1 MRSNPMASR
10 VSLLILGSAFTA
22 SAALP
27 QTAAQD
33 RGTDKTPPIV
43 TIRDAEAN
51 SPTSIRVRVVTD
63 ELATVSV
70 EVSLQCDRPGR
81 VVEGGSLGV
90 FNPVLPGFEH
100 EIVIEGLRP
109 NDEYFSRASA
119 VDLAGNAGAAEG
131 QCVGA
136 ITPDRFDYPVETFTA
151 ASNPFDLAFRSIE
164 FRPTLV
170 NGERRYA
177 ASVREIDALPVDP
190 AGGTILFLEGTQADN
205 DAEIEVAFDD
215 GRTFPLSGPAG
226 PAAMFGSA
234 HIGTNG
240 YITFE
245 AGDTS
250 PTPDLNR
257 FFEFAR
263 VSALW
268 SDLNPWRGGTLS
280 YRQFEDRFVV
290 TWASMPRHLQ
300 ADSNTAQI
308 ELRFNGVIVLS
319 WLEVGAPD
327 TMVGISSMALASGAP
342 AGFASTDLS
351 DLGASLDPRPPSAL
365 GSFVRTAPGSAT
377 TVSLLAED
385 DGLPYGFLRYSLVR
399 LPEVGALRDAGTG
412 QVILE
417 SDLPYS
423 LGDRGQV
430 TFEPP
435 SADWSGDTS
444 FAFTASDLWP
454 ELGFGS
460 QSSPQD
466 PTPND
471 GESTPGVV
479 VVQAREPQLVRSF
492 MVDDTLDTSEWTGL
506 SPGRWEFGRPL
517 GMGSNGVDPTSGYSG
532 ENVLGFDLAGD
543 YPDRMQAESVVSPPI
558 DCGSVTGTRV
568 AFRRWL
574 GLAAGDGAQVSAS
587 ADGVTWT
594 PVYAVATE
602 IVRDRQWRYREYD
615 ISSIADG
622 QSTVYLRWTMGP
634 SGIATESFGWNI
646 DDIRVVGFLATACP
660 GDVNADGAVNAL
672 DLFAVL
678 ASVGPVDQT
687 DPHDINGDGVIDGED
702 VFLVIANFGQLC
714 D

>member
-1 MRSNPMASR
+1 MRSNPMVSR

-22 SAALP
+22 SAAQP

-33 RGTDKTPPIV
+33 RGTDKTPPVV

-81 VVEGGSLGV
+81 VVEGDSLGV

-136 ITPDRFDYPVETFTA
+136 ITPDRFHYPVETFTA

-170 NGERRYA
+170 DGEHRYVP
-177 ASVREIDALPVDP
+177 SVGEIDALPVDP
-190 AGGTILFLEGTQADN
+190 TGGTILFLEGTQADN
-205 DAEIEVAFDD
+205 DAVVEVAFAD
-215 GRTFPLSGPAG
+215 GRTFPLYGATG
-226 PAAMFGSA
+226 AAMYSSV
-234 HIGTNG
+234 HIGSNG

-250 PTPDLNR
+250 PMPDLDR
-257 FFEFAR
+257 FYEFTR

-280 YRQFEDRFVV
+280 YRQFDDRFVV
-290 TWASMPRHLQ
+290 TWASMPRHLRY
-300 ADSNTAQI
+300 DSNTAQI
-308 ELRFNGVIVLS
+308 ELRFDGVIVLS
-319 WLEVGAPD
+319 WLEVAAPD
-327 TMVGISSMALASGAP
+327 TIVGISPVAMASGTP

-351 DLGASLDPRPPSAL
+351 ALGAPLDLRPPSSL
-365 GSFVRTAPGSAT
+365 GSFVRTTPGSAT
-377 TVSLLAED
+377 TVSLHADD
-385 DGLPYGFLRYSLVR
+385 DGLPYGFLRYSLVT
-399 LPEVGALRDAGTG
+399 LPGVGTLRDADTG
-412 QVILE
+412 QAILE

-435 SADWSGDTS
+435 SAEWSGDTS
-444 FAFTASDLWP
+444 FAFTTSDLWP
-454 ELGFGS
+454 ELGFDS
-460 QSSPQD
+460 QSSPHD

-471 GESTPGVV
+471 GESAPGVV
-479 VVQAREPQLVRSF
+479 VVQAGEPQLVRSF
-492 MVDDTLDTSEWTGL
+492 MIDDTLDTSEWTGL
-506 SPGRWEFGRPL
+506 SPGRWEFGQPL
-517 GMGSNGVDPTSGYSG
+517 GMGYNGVDPTSGYSG
-532 ENVLGFDLAGD
+532 NNVLGFNLAGD

-558 DCGSVTGTRV
+558 DCSSVTGTRV

-574 GLAAGDGAQVSAS
+574 GLAAGDGAQVSVS
-587 ADGVTWT
+587 TDGVTWT

-602 IVRDRQWRYREYD
+602 TVRDRQWRYREYD
-615 ISSIADG
+615 IASIADG

-634 SGIATESFGWNI
+634 SGIATEAFGWNI
-646 DDIRVVGFLATACP
+646 DDIRVVGFLSPECP
-660 GDVNADGAVNAL
+660 GDVTADGAVNAR

-678 ASVGPVDQT
+678 AGVGPVDES
-687 DPHDINGDGVIDGED
+687 DPLDINGDGVIDGQD